1 MGQCEASELDLGR
14 VELRTLVVSLSV
26 LSSRGV
32 AVGGAVAAA
41 TPLSPAVVVGVGGG
55 LDHAPGRGWWADR
68 QTDVRGLGPQ
78 FGYSQKG
85 ALD

>member
-1 MGQCEASELDLGR
+1 MSRGQREACELDLGR
-14 VELRTLVVSLSV
+14 VELGSLVVSFFDVEQS
-26 LSSRGV
+26 
-32 AVGGAVAAA
+32 GGAVAAA
-41 TPLSPAVVVGVGGG
+41 TPLSPVVVVGVGGG

>member
-1 MGQCEASELDLGR
+1 MGQCEVSELDLGALNQGSCC
-14 VELRTLVVSLSV
+14 VGLVM
-26 LSSRGV
+26 SSRAGV
-32 AVGGAVAAA
+32 AVVGAVAAA
-41 TPLSPAVVVGVGGG
+41 TPLSPGVVAGVEGG
-55 LDHAPGRGWWADR
+55 LDHASGRGWWADR